1 MTNKDVCEVF
11 CYDEDKVDRLQE
23 NIKTAD
29 IAGMSQM
36 LKAIADKNRAKITYI
51 LFHDDVLCICD
62 IELILDITIANT
74 YHHQHTLHKE
84 GIVTSRKEGKLVFYS
99 LKDPNIKQPITF
111 ALMSG
116 ERVTANV

>member
-23 NIKTAD
+23 NIKTVD

-51 LFHDDVLCICD
+51 LCHDDELC
-62 IELILDITIANT
+62 L
-74 YHHQHTLHKE
+74 
-84 GIVTSRKEGKLVFYS
+84 
-99 LKDPNIKQPITF
+99 
-111 ALMSG
+111 
-116 ERVTANV
+116 

>member
-51 LFHDDVLCICD
+51 LCHDDELCVCD
-62 IELILDITIANT
+62 ISLILDITIANT
-74 YHHQHTLHKE
+74 SHHLRTLHKE

-99 LKDPNIKQPITF
+99 LKDPNIKQLITF